1 MKDIITHY
9 PIIKLLISIHY
20 SNLLNFNLIVFH
32 LSNHKKMLFLE
43 SLTLRLLGGGALWT
57 PPVVFCILLQKSP
70 LQPMMKLYVNSYTI
84 LVVNPMLWSGQ
95 KNLIFAHFKASK
107 GRRVQN
113 RDFCTCQFRV
123 LRGIFWGLFMNQ
135 KLFRIKKY

>member
-1 MKDIITHY
+1 MAVPWASLSIICL
-9 PIIKLLISIHY
+9 PII
-20 SNLLNFNLIVFH
+20 F
-32 LSNHKKMLFLE
+32 LSARDVVYINYTGRI
-43 SLTLRLLGGGALWT
+43 LTLRLLGGGHLK
-57 PPVVFCILLQKSP
+57 PPPCSFLHFTTKISP
-70 LQPMMKLYVNSYTI
+70 TTYDETLCKFLYHTCGNSYALI
-84 LVVNPMLWSGQ
+84 WS

>member
-1 MKDIITHY
+1 MFINPSFTG
-9 PIIKLLISIHY
+9 
-20 SNLLNFNLIVFH
+20 
-32 LSNHKKMLFLE
+32 E
-43 SLTLRLLGGGALWT
+43 GALWT

-84 LVVNPMLWSGQ
+84 LVVTPMLWSGQ

-107 GRRVQN
+107 VRRVQN

-135 KLFRIKKY
+135 KLFRIKKYMRNHQKKFWFEYCICQIHNFLIFANSEECSIAIFEMPI